1 MVSKKNRIG
10 RFAFTM
16 IELIFAIVIIAIS
29 VLSLPM
35 ITQVTAKGVESNI
48 VQEAIFAASAELMG
62 AASGYWDSNSM
73 QDYNLSHMSRVID
86 VDGDCDNNTT
96 SSRYRLRAGHIE
108 QPLHRRCVISNAGTV
123 NNASDSTFVNLN
135 NAVGSH
141 AIFLLP
147 NPEATG
153 YKNDYSSSVSIT
165 QAGDIKYITI
175 NVTDSDG
182 DLITVLK
189 MQSAN
194 IGEIDYFKRGF

>member
-1 MVSKKNRIG
+1 MVSKKNRLG

-108 QPLHRRCVISNAGTV
+108 QPLHRRCVISNAGIV
-123 NNASDSTFVNLN
+123 NNASDATFINLN

-141 AIFLLP
+141 TIFLLP

-153 YKNDYSSSVSIT
+153 YKNDYNSSVSIT
-165 QAGDIKYITI
+165 QAGDIKYINI